1 MEKKKGFF
9 KKIFEW
15 IQDFL
20 WILTG
25 SAKLEREE
33 EEEKERE

>member
-1 MEKKKGFF
+1 MEKKKGFL

-25 SAKLEREE
+25 SAKLERKEDEE
-33 EEEKERE
+33 ERK